1 MIMEEY
7 QLKDTILQQFLR
19 EKKDYI
25 IKKYKPTKFILF
37 GSRVWGKPDEFSDI
51 DMILVSN
58 EFNREKFAGRMGKI
72 LQDLRFHEH
81 IDVLCYTHEEFERKL
96 KESYIVRDAVK
107 KGYNVI

>member
-1 MIMEEY
+1 MKESQI
-7 QLKDTILQQFLR
+7 KDSILQQFLK

-25 IKKYKPTKFILF
+25 IKKYKPVKFILF

-51 DMILVSN
+51 DLILVSN
-58 EFNREKFAGRMGKI
+58 EFNKERFAGRMGNMLK
-72 LQDLRFHEH
+72 DLKFHEH
-81 IDVLCYTHEEFERKL
+81 IDALCYTQEEFERKL

>member
-1 MIMEEY
+1 MEEN
-7 QLKDTILQQFLR
+7 QIKDSVLQQFLK

-25 IKKYKPTKFILF
+25 IKKYKPVKFILF
-37 GSRVWGKPDEFSDI
+37 GSRVWGKPDDFSDI

-58 EFNREKFAGRMGKI
+58 EFSNVKFAGRMGKI
-72 LQDLRFHEH
+72 LRELKFHEH
-81 IDVLCYTHEEFERKL
+81 IDVLCYTQEEFERKL

>member
-1 MIMEEY
+1 MDENQI
-7 QLKDTILQQFLR
+7 KDSVLQQFLR

-25 IKKYKPTKFILF
+25 IKKYKPVKFILF
-37 GSRVWGKPDEFSDI
+37 GSRVWGKPDDFSDI

-58 EFNREKFAGRMGKI
+58 EFSKEKFAGRMGKI
-72 LQDLRFHEH
+72 LTELKFHEH
-81 IDVLCYTHEEFERKL
+81 IDALCYTQEEFERKL